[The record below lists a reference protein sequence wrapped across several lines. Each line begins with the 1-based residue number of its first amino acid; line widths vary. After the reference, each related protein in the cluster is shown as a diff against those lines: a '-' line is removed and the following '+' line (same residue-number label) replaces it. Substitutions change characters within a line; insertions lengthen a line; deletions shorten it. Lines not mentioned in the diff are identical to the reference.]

1 MTVRVATR
9 CTPCLDV
16 KKSEMDG
23 QRPPPATAS
32 RRTRRGMME
41 SHEAPARTPPGE
53 RLADR
58 LAARTTPKPTSART
72 TAVAALRE
80 FGRLDLAVYRAIA
93 ETPTPTLDRWM
104 GRLSGAADRSRL
116 WLAIAA
122 VMAAA
127 GGRDARRAAG
137 AGLMAIAVDSA
148 VVNVGFK
155 IAAHRRRPDRDKA
168 GVPAVR
174 QVPMPHST
182 SFPSGHAA
190 SGFAFANAVAQ
201 TLPAV
206 AAPLRLLA
214 SAVGYSRIHT
224 GVHYPSDVIVGAVTG
239 ASVGEVVGW
248 GLWRLRADDRACD
261 RARLMR
267 K

>member
-1 MTVRVATR
+1 
-9 CTPCLDV
+9 
-16 KKSEMDG
+16 
-23 QRPPPATAS
+23 
-32 RRTRRGMME
+32 MME
-41 SHEAPARTPPGE
+41 PHKAPARMPPGE

-58 LAARTTPKPTSART
+58 LDVRTTPKPTSART
-72 TAVAALRE
+72 AAVASLRE
-80 FGRLDLAVYRAIA
+80 VGRLDLAVYRAIA
-93 ETPTPTLDRWM
+93 DTPTPTLDHWM
-104 GRLSGAADRSRL
+104 RRLSDAADRSRL
-116 WLAIAA
+116 WLVIAT
-122 VMAAA
+122 VIAAA
-127 GGRDARRAAG
+127 GGGDGRRAAG
-137 AGLMAIAVDSA
+137 AGLVAVVVDSA

-190 SGFAFANAVAQ
+190 SAFAFANAVGQ

-206 AAPLRLLA
+206 AAPVRLLA
-214 SAVGYSRIHT
+214 SAVSYSRIHT
-224 GVHYPSDVIVGAVTG
+224 GVHYPSDVVVGAVIG

-248 GLWRLRADDRACD
+248 GLGRLHAVYRACEP
-261 RARLMR
+261 ARLMR